1 MRSGGVRMKVIVAGA
16 AMALLTAGA
25 CSSDNT
31 ASDASASATES
42 SASPERDVSV
52 EVKLSEFAVSAP
64 ASAQAGSLTFAVTN
78 DGPEDVHEF
87 VIIRTDLSS
96 IDLPTDADGA
106 VVEGG
111 AGMEAVDEIEDI
123 AVGDTQ
129 TLTVDLEAGSY
140 VFICNILQTEPDGSL
155 EAHYTEGMRTGF
167 TVE

>member
-1 MRSGGVRMKVIVAGA
+1 MRNGGVRMKVIVAGA
-16 AMALLTAGA
+16 AIALLTAGA
-25 CSSDNT
+25 CSSDDT
-31 ASDASASATES
+31 TSEPSASAT
-42 SASPERDVSV
+42 ASEDRDINV
-52 EVKLSEFAVSAP
+52 EVILTEFAVSAP
-64 ASAQAGSLTFAVTN
+64 VSAAAGSLTFAVTN

-96 IDLPTDADGA
+96 IDLPIDADGA

-155 EAHYTEGMRTGF
+155 EAHYAEGMRTGF